1 MNSPKLMTVLLL
13 NGTPVGPIKATMAN
27 WTGLVL
33 TVPRGDIQKLDTRDD
48 IHHSGIYF
56 LIGDAEDRAGCIYVG
71 QASER
76 ATKKGLVGRL
86 CEHKQ
91 HPSKDYWHTA
101 ICLTTKD
108 NNFGATKLCY
118 LEQKFCQ
125 LARDAGRFEVKNAV
139 TPAGSVVSEE
149 DRCELDEFVEK
160 ALLIVGMLGYRMF
173 EPVLDADDQ
182 DQSDI
187 VYLTAR
193 KANAKGRLLPG
204 GGFVVLKGSVLSPEK
219 STSYLS
225 VSLRTKR
232 QGKEGTSLSEDVIF
246 NTPSGAADFLTGRS
260 NNGWTVWKTKDG
272 KTLDELYQFERKVIA
287 AEE

>member
-1 MNSPKLMTVLLL
+1 MSSPKVISVLLL
-13 NGTPVGPIKATMAN
+13 DGTPVGPIKATMAN

-33 TVPRGDIQKLDTRDD
+33 TVPRGYVQKLDSRDD

-56 LIGDAEDRAGCIYVG
+56 LVGDSESHAGCIYVG

-86 CEHKQ
+86 AEHCK
-91 HPSKDYWHTA
+91 HPLKDYWHTA

-125 LARDAGRFEVKNAV
+125 LARDAGRYEVMNAV

-160 ALLIVGMLGYRMF
+160 AELIVGMLGYRVF
-173 EPVLDADDQ
+173 EPLLEDTGKDNVDV
-182 DQSDI
+182 
-187 VYLTAR
+187 VYLTER
-193 KANAKGRLLPG
+193 QTQAKGRLLPG
-204 GGFVVLKGSVLSPEK
+204 GGFVVLKGSVLSPLK
-219 STSYLS
+219 ATN
-225 VSLRTKR
+225 SLRETTKAKR
-232 QGKEGTSLSEDVIF
+232 KGKEGSVLTEDMLF
-246 NTPSGAADFLTGRS
+246 KTPSGAADYLTGRS
-260 NNGWTVWKTKDG
+260 TNGWDAWKTVDG
-272 KTLDELYQFERKVIA
+272 RTLDEAYRIVPTS
-287 AEE
+287 EEQ